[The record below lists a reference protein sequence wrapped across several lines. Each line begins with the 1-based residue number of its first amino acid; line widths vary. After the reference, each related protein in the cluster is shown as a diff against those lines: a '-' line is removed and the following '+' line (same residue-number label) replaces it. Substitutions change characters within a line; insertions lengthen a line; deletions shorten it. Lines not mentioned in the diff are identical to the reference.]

1 MGGTNIIKKK
11 KKSLETQLGSVQFVG
26 SMNLLSVITDMNL
39 NAFD

>member
-1 MGGTNIIKKK
+1 MGGTNIIKK

-26 SMNLLSVITDMNL
+26 SMSLLGVITDMNL